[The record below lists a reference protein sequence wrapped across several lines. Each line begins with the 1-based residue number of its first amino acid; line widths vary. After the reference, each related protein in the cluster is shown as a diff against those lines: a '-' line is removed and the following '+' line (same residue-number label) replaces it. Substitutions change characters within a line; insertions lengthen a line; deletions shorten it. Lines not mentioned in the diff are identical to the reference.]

1 MNIIPAVDLMGGKVV
16 RLVRGN
22 PQLATSYERLGNP
35 VSVAKKWEAE
45 GARFIHIVDLDAALE
60 RGSNLNMV
68 ESIAKAVRVQLQVGG
83 GIRSVE
89 DARHLFSIGVKRVVL
104 GSIAFSSPSI
114 VEALLGEF
122 GEECV
127 VVALDNLEGLVM
139 IRGWKASTKVS
150 VSEAVER
157 FSKMGVKLFLVTS
170 VTQDGTLLG
179 PDLNVLSQLCRK
191 GVSVI
196 AAGGIGSLDDLVALK
211 TLGMVA
217 VVVGKA
223 LYEGRFSL
231 NEALRTVKNP
241 NREVG

>member
-1 MNIIPAVDLMGGKVV
+1 VNIIPAVDLMGGKVV

>member
-1 MNIIPAVDLMGGKVV
+1 VNIIPAVDLMGGKVV

-22 PQLATSYERLGNP
+22 PQLATSYERLGDP

-89 DARHLFSIGVKRVVL
+89 AARHLFSIGVKRVVL

-241 NREVG
+241 NREVD

>member
-1 MNIIPAVDLMGGKVV
+1 VDIIPAVDLMDGKVV
-16 RLVRGN
+16 RLVRGD
-22 PQLATSYERLGNP
+22 PKLTTSYERLGDP

-45 GARFIHIVDLDAALE
+45 GACFVHVVDLDAALE
-60 RGSNLNMV
+60 LGSNLNMV

-83 GIRSVE
+83 GIRTVE
-89 DARHLFSIGVKRVVL
+89 DARRFLLTGVKRVVL
-104 GSIAFSSPSI
+104 GSAAFSSPSV

-122 GEECV
+122 GEERV
-127 VVALDNLEGLVM
+127 VVALDNLEGSVM
-139 IRGWKASTKVS
+139 VRGWKASAKVS
-150 VSEAVER
+150 VSEAVAR

-170 VTQDGTLLG
+170 VDRDGTLSG
-179 PDLNVLSQLCRK
+179 PDLDVLSQLCRK

-211 TLGMVA
+211 TLGVGA

-231 NEALRTVKNP
+231 NEALRTVKDP
-241 NREVG
+241 

>member
-1 MNIIPAVDLMGGKVV
+1 VNIIPAVDLMGGKVV

-22 PQLATSYERLGNP
+22 PQLATSYERLGDP

>member
-1 MNIIPAVDLMGGKVV
+1 VNIIPAVDLMGGKVV

-170 VTQDGTLLG
+170 VTQDGTLSG
-179 PDLNVLSQLCRK
+179 PDLNVLSQICRK

-196 AAGGIGSLDDLVALK
+196 AAGGIGGLDDLVALK
-211 TLGMVA
+211 TLGIGA